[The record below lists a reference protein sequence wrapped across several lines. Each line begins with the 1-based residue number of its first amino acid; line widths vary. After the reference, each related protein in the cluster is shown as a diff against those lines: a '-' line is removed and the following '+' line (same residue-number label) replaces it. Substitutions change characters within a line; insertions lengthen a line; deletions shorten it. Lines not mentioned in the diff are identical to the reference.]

1 MRIKV
6 NMVNI
11 DYYEW
16 LYKIKLNKKVEVF
29 WWRLG
34 KGAIPTNQFL
44 KHRRIAVNDH
54 CARGCNVVESFEHIM
69 VQCKYMIDVIIQ
81 MRRWG
86 ISIPVF
92 QTLEGCLQGL
102 KSLSSRDN
110 GIVKIYCTIVYLSW
124 KNRNDFKHGNSVLPC
139 YMIAVN
145 ALSLAATK
153 FSLHL
158 SNWGTSL
165 LRESRESWCPPPKDW
180 MKINVDASLLRSNC
194 SGIGGIFRDYKGRFI
209 IAFGENKIHWD
220 IAQLELE
227 AVFSVREYIK
237 SWMLE
242 YKGVIIESDNLDII
256 TFIQDSLKKNNW
268 LFDRWPGLAGN
279 YPRGNKELKGA
290 YFSTHGPQ
298 DTMSWFS
305 SHGVDLKIEEDGRVF
320 PVSNTSASIV
330 DCLLGEAKERGV
342 QLHTGKVISSASIT
356 CKGKFNL
363 KMEKRTIDYVE
374 DIEVDFLL
382 IATGNNQQGYQLAVQ
397 LGHSIVQPMP
407 SIFTFKIE
415 DTKLQSLSG
424 ITLPKVK
431 ARLKLENIYKNQP
444 EYTQVGPM
452 LVTHWGL
459 SGPVILRL
467 SAWGAR
473 DLFLTEYKG
482 FLYIDFIPDIHV
494 EDLKVILSQHRD
506 HMAKQQLSNSF
517 PSEFGLAK
525 RFWGYL
531 LDREGLDGD
540 QLWASIANKSL
551 NSIAL
556 LLKQCS
562 FKVIGK
568 GQFKEEFV
576 TSGGV
581 PLSEIT
587 LSNMQSRIR
596 RNLFFAGEV
605 LNVDGVTGGF
615 NFQNAWT
622 GGYIAGTSIG
632 ELASSYNQQVGVV

>member
-1 MRIKV
+1 MRPEHRGQVLIAKGSLRRRKFGQRLHYRRGKATTLRKQPAIHQTEWCAHSTTSSEAVQQNTAMKGVRLPCSSLLGVSLTVRLARTSSRLPFTCCERKFCSTTRCLENRSKPLLLVVGGGAAGIYASVRAKEVAPHLNVLVIEKGKPLSKV
-6 NMVNI
+6 
-11 DYYEW
+11 
-16 LYKIKLNKKVEVF
+16 
-29 WWRLG
+29 
-34 KGAIPTNQFL
+34 
-44 KHRRIAVNDH
+44 RISGGG
-54 CARGCNVVESFEHIM
+54 RCNV
-69 VQCKYMIDVIIQ
+69 
-81 MRRWG
+81 
-86 ISIPVF
+86 
-92 QTLEGCLQGL
+92 T
-102 KSLSSRDN
+102 N
-110 GIVKIYCTIVYLSW
+110 GNFL
-124 KNRNDFKHGNSVLPC
+124 
-139 YMIAVN
+139 
-145 ALSLAATK
+145 
-153 FSLHL
+153 
-158 SNWGTSL
+158 
-165 LRESRESWCPPPKDW
+165 
-180 MKINVDASLLRSNC
+180 
-194 SGIGGIFRDYKGRFI
+194 
-209 IAFGENKIHWD
+209 ENK
-220 IAQLELE
+220 
-227 AVFSVREYIK
+227 
-237 SWMLE
+237 
-242 YKGVIIESDNLDII
+242 
-256 TFIQDSLKKNNW
+256 
-268 LFDRWPGLAGN
+268 GLAGN

-305 SHGVDLKIEEDGRVF
+305 SHGVDLKNLAFPQIEEDGRVF

-342 QLHTGKVISSASIT
+342 QLHTGKVISSASIS

-382 IATGNNQQGYQLAVQ
+382 VSTGSNQQGYQLAVQ

-431 ARLKLENIYKNQP
+431 AKLKLENIYKNQP

-473 DLFLTEYKG
+473 DLFLSEYKG
-482 FLYIDFIPDIHV
+482 FLCIDFIPDINV

-517 PSEFGLAK
+517 PSEFGLVK

-540 QLWASIANKSL
+540 QPWACIANKSL

-562 FKVIGK
+562 FKVVGK

-581 PLSEIT
+581 PLSEIN
-587 LSNMQSRIR
+587 LSNMESRIR

-605 LNVDGVTGGF
+605 LNVDGITGGF

-632 ELASSYNQQVGVV
+632 ELASSYNQHVGVV